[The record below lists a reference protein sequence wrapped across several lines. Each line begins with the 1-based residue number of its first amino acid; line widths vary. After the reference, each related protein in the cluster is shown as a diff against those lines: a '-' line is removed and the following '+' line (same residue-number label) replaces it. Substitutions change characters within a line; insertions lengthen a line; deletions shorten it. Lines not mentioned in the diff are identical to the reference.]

1 VYDLI
6 QTLKPMVKF
15 SAEGGSGKIRVYTVS
30 NNRIMAVL
38 DETTPI
44 SRIGSHL
51 GIFAEVS

>member
-1 VYDLI
+1 
-6 QTLKPMVKF
+6 MVKF
-15 SAEGGSGKIRVYTVS
+15 SVEGGSGKIRVYTVS